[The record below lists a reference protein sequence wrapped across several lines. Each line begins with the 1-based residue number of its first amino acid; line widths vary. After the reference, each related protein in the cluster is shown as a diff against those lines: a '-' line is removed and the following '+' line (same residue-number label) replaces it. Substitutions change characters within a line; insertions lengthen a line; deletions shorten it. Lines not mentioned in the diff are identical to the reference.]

1 MSIIVS
7 GIHKKYGTQEAVHDV
22 SFTLQKGEIVGF
34 LGPNGAG
41 KSTTLKMITGY
52 VKPDAG
58 SISVEGMMVHEQ
70 PLAVRKKIGYLPE
83 ANPLYYDMYVREYL
97 FFIAGVHQVAA
108 PREAVE
114 RVIQLTGLTREA
126 HKKNGQ
132 LSKGYKQRVGLA
144 AALVHNP
151 PVLILD
157 EPTSGLDPNQ
167 IIEIREVIR
176 QLGEDKTILFSSHIL
191 QEVEAICDRV
201 LILNLG
207 RLVADNR
214 LQQLQAS
221 ENDEHVVEVHI
232 KETVPASDWNEI
244 PGITQVIT
252 AGTGKYQLH
261 THQPEA
267 VSKALLQWAV
277 AKGYTLISFKTEQ
290 VSLEDVFRNL
300 TTK

>member
-1 MSIIVS
+1 MSIIVA
-7 GIHKKYGTQEAVHDV
+7 GIQKKYGTQLAVNDV

-58 SISVEGMMVHEQ
+58 SISVEGMLVQEH

-97 FFIAGVHQVAA
+97 YFMAGVHKIDE
-108 PREAVE
+108 PGDAVE

-167 IIEIREVIR
+167 IIEIREVILR
-176 QLGEDKTILFSSHIL
+176 LGEDKTILFSSHIL
-191 QEVEAICDRV
+191 QEVEAICNRV

-221 ENDEHVVEVHI
+221 GNDAHMVEVHI
-232 KETVPASDWNEI
+232 KEAVPAAEWNEI
-244 PGITQVIT
+244 PGIIQVIA
-252 AGTGKYQLH
+252 AGSGKYQLH
-261 THQPEA
+261 THEPDT
-267 VSKALLQWAV
+267 VTKALLLWTV
-277 AKGYTLISFKTEQ
+277 SKGYTLISFKTEQ
-290 VSLEDVFRNL
+290 ASLEDVFRNL

>member
-1 MSIIVS
+1 MSIIVA
-7 GIHKKYGTQEAVHDV
+7 GLQKKFGTQLAVNDV

-58 SISVEGMMVHEQ
+58 SISVEGMLVQEH

-97 FFIAGVHQVAA
+97 YFMAGVHKIEE
-108 PREAVE
+108 PGEAVE

-221 ENDEHVVEVHI
+221 GNDEHVVEVHI
-232 KETVPASDWNEI
+232 KEAVPTADWNEI
-244 PGITQVIT
+244 PGIVRVVT
-252 AGTGKYQLH
+252 AGMGKYQLH

-267 VSKALLQWAV
+267 VSKALLQWTV

>member
-7 GIHKKYGTQEAVHDV
+7 GLQKRYGTQFAVNDV

-58 SISVEGMMVHEQ
+58 TISVEGMLVQDH

-97 FFIAGVHQVAA
+97 YFMAGVHKIEE
-108 PREAVE
+108 PGEAVE

-132 LSKGYKQRVGLA
+132 LSKGYKQRIGLA

-167 IIEIREVIR
+167 IIEIREVILR
-176 QLGEDKTILFSSHIL
+176 LGEDKTILFSSHIL

-221 ENDEHVVEVHI
+221 GNDAHMVEVHI
-232 KETVPASDWNEI
+232 KEAVPAAEWNEI
-244 PGITQVIT
+244 PGIIQVIA
-252 AGTGKYQLH
+252 AGSGKYQLH
-261 THQPEA
+261 THEPDT
-267 VSKALLQWAV
+267 VTKALLLWAV
-277 AKGYTLISFKTEQ
+277 SKGYTLISFKTEQ
-290 VSLEDVFRNL
+290 ASLEDVFRNL

>member
-1 MSIIVS
+1 MSIIVA
-7 GIHKKYGTQEAVHDV
+7 GLQKKYGTQLAVNDV

-58 SISVEGMMVHEQ
+58 SISVEGMLVQEN

-97 FFIAGVHQVAA
+97 HFMAGVHKIEEPGV
-108 PREAVE
+108 AVE
-114 RVIQLTGLTREA
+114 RVIELTGLTREA

-176 QLGEDKTILFSSHIL
+176 RLGEDKTILFSSHIL

-207 RLVADNR
+207 KLVADNR

-221 ENDEHVVEVHI
+221 GNDEHVVEVHI
-232 KETVPASDWNEI
+232 KEAVPAEEWNEI
-244 PGITQVIT
+244 PGIIRVVT
-252 AGTGKYQLH
+252 AGTGKYQLL

-267 VSKALLQWAV
+267 VSKALLQWTV

-290 VSLEDVFRNL
+290 ASLEDVFRNL

>member
-1 MSIIVS
+1 MSIIVA
-7 GIHKKYGTQEAVHDV
+7 GLQKKYGTQLAVNDV

-58 SISVEGMMVHEQ
+58 SISVEGMLVQEH

-97 FFIAGVHQVAA
+97 YFMAGVHKIEN
-108 PREAVE
+108 PGEAVE

-144 AALVHNP
+144 AALIHNP

-221 ENDEHVVEVHI
+221 GNDEHVVEVHI
-232 KETVPASDWNEI
+232 KEAVPTADWNEI
-244 PGITQVIT
+244 PGIIRVIM
-252 AGTGKYQLH
+252 AGSGKYQLH

-267 VSKALLQWAV
+267 VSKALLQWTV

>member
-1 MSIIVS
+1 MSIIVA
-7 GIHKKYGTQEAVHDV
+7 GLQKKYGTQLAVNDV

-58 SISVEGMMVHEQ
+58 SISVEGMLVQEH

-97 FFIAGVHQVAA
+97 YFMAGVHKIEE
-108 PREAVE
+108 PGEAVE

-221 ENDEHVVEVHI
+221 GNDEHVVEVHI
-232 KETVPASDWNEI
+232 KEAVPTADWNEI
-244 PGITQVIT
+244 PGIIRVVT
-252 AGTGKYQLH
+252 AGMGKYQLH

-267 VSKALLQWAV
+267 VSKALLQWTV